1 MKRFKSICNSK
12 KTNLRSWNRFHLKN
26 SFMNFLR
33 NFIGWRGL
41 LSRSRP
47 SPCSQFIFIFVLLSV
62 TLYVPNGLR
71 YRLLVVI
78 LFVKFIHSIFPGFIA
93 QLKHEPSPP
102 KDSGI
107 GMKEKKKTACWWHIE
122 TQKQVFSIEI
132 CLKFWICEK
141 NSQIQNF
148 NFSSGVMVNNL
159 ISVSSCSPSLFF
171 SFLVI

>member
-93 QLKHEPSPP
+93 QLKHEPSPT